1 MSTEIP
7 GSDVRILTAFSV
19 NIHKRKKGILPVECM
34 GLAQEKGAPVLP
46 GAPPIGN
53 VYSNLRNQIHLPPQN
68 VSSCR
73 KRIKKFRTAFCVI
86 FGVSIR
92 IRSRA
97 DICAAHPARSAVFR
111 IRSRSVS
118 LCSCGCWT
126 DVLLLP
132 GTGQSLPV
140 IHLLFRKPDRSQRP
154 V

>member
-7 GSDVRILTAFSV
+7 GSDVRFLTAFSV

-86 FGVSIR
+86 FGVCYQNSI
-92 IRSRA
+92 SRRYL
-97 DICAAHPARSAVFR
+97 CSASCQVGSF
-111 IRSRSVS
+111 SNPFSVS
-118 LCSCGCWT
+118 FS
-126 DVLLLP
+126 LLMRLLD
-132 GTGQSLPV
+132 GRFAFAGYWSELTGDTLTFP
-140 IHLLFRKPDRSQRP
+140 
-154 V
+154 

>member
-1 MSTEIP
+1 MSTEIL
-7 GSDVRILTAFSV
+7 GSDVRNLTAFSV

-86 FGVSIR
+86 FGVCYQNSI
-92 IRSRA
+92 SRRYL
-97 DICAAHPARSAVFR
+97 CSASCQVGSF
-111 IRSRSVS
+111 SNPFSVS
-118 LCSCGCWT
+118 FS
-126 DVLLLP
+126 LLMRLLD
-132 GTGQSLPV
+132 GRFAFAGYWSELTGDTLTFP
-140 IHLLFRKPDRSQRP
+140 
-154 V
+154 

>member
-7 GSDVRILTAFSV
+7 GSNVRILTAFSV

-86 FGVSIR
+86 FGVCYQNSI
-92 IRSRA
+92 SRRYL
-97 DICAAHPARSAVFR
+97 CSASCQVGSF
-111 IRSRSVS
+111 SNPFSVS
-118 LCSCGCWT
+118 FS
-126 DVLLLP
+126 LLMRLLD
-132 GTGQSLPV
+132 GRFAFAGYWSELTGDTLTFP
-140 IHLLFRKPDRSQRP
+140 
-154 V
+154 

>member
-1 MSTEIP
+1 MSTEMP

-86 FGVSIR
+86 FGVCYQNSI
-92 IRSRA
+92 SRRYL
-97 DICAAHPARSAVFR
+97 CSASCQVGSF
-111 IRSRSVS
+111 SNPFSVS
-118 LCSCGCWT
+118 FS
-126 DVLLLP
+126 LLMRLLD
-132 GTGQSLPV
+132 GRFAFAGYWSELTGDTLTFP
-140 IHLLFRKPDRSQRP
+140 
-154 V
+154 

>member
-86 FGVSIR
+86 FEVCYQNSI
-92 IRSRA
+92 SRRYL
-97 DICAAHPARSAVFR
+97 CSASCQVGSF
-111 IRSRSVS
+111 SNPFSVS
-118 LCSCGCWT
+118 FS
-126 DVLLLP
+126 LLMRLLD
-132 GTGQSLPV
+132 GRFAFAGYWSELTGDTLTFP
-140 IHLLFRKPDRSQRP
+140 
-154 V
+154 

>member
-53 VYSNLRNQIHLPPQN
+53 GYSNLRNQIHLPPQN

-86 FGVSIR
+86 FGVCYQNSI
-92 IRSRA
+92 SRRYL
-97 DICAAHPARSAVFR
+97 CSASCQVGSF
-111 IRSRSVS
+111 SNPFSVS
-118 LCSCGCWT
+118 FS
-126 DVLLLP
+126 LLMRLLD
-132 GTGQSLPV
+132 GRFAFAGYWSELTGDTLTFP
-140 IHLLFRKPDRSQRP
+140 
-154 V
+154 

>member
-73 KRIKKFRTAFCVI
+73 KRIKKFSTAFCVI
-86 FGVSIR
+86 FGVCYQNSI
-92 IRSRA
+92 SRRYL
-97 DICAAHPARSAVFR
+97 CSASCQVGSF
-111 IRSRSVS
+111 SNPFSVS
-118 LCSCGCWT
+118 FS
-126 DVLLLP
+126 LLMRLLD
-132 GTGQSLPV
+132 GRFAFAGYWSELTGDTLTFP
-140 IHLLFRKPDRSQRP
+140 
-154 V
+154 

>member
-7 GSDVRILTAFSV
+7 GSDVRNLTAFSV

-73 KRIKKFRTAFCVI
+73 KRIKKYRTAFCVI
-86 FGVSIR
+86 FGVCYQNSI
-92 IRSRA
+92 SRRYL
-97 DICAAHPARSAVFR
+97 CSASCQVGSF
-111 IRSRSVS
+111 SNPFSVS
-118 LCSCGCWT
+118 FS
-126 DVLLLP
+126 LLMRLLD
-132 GTGQSLPV
+132 GRFAFAGYWSELTGDTLTFP
-140 IHLLFRKPDRSQRP
+140 
-154 V
+154 

>member
-86 FGVSIR
+86 FGVCYQNSI
-92 IRSRA
+92 S
-97 DICAAHPARSAVFR
+97 CKYLCSASCQVGSF
-111 IRSRSVS
+111 SNPFSVS
-118 LCSCGCWT
+118 FS
-126 DVLLLP
+126 LLMRLLD
-132 GTGQSLPV
+132 GRFAFAGYWSELTGDTLTFP
-140 IHLLFRKPDRSQRP
+140 
-154 V
+154 

>member
-7 GSDVRILTAFSV
+7 ESDVRILTAFSV

-86 FGVSIR
+86 FGVCYQNSI
-92 IRSRA
+92 SRRYL
-97 DICAAHPARSAVFR
+97 CSASCQVGSF
-111 IRSRSVS
+111 SNPFSVS
-118 LCSCGCWT
+118 FS
-126 DVLLLP
+126 LLMRLLD
-132 GTGQSLPV
+132 GRFAFAGYWSELTGDTLTFP
-140 IHLLFRKPDRSQRP
+140 
-154 V
+154 

>member
-86 FGVSIR
+86 FGVCYQNSI
-92 IRSRA
+92 SRRYL
-97 DICAAHPARSAVFR
+97 CSASCQVGSF
-111 IRSRSVS
+111 SNPFSVS
-118 LCSCGCWT
+118 FS
-126 DVLLLP
+126 LLMRLLD
-132 GTGQSLPV
+132 GRFAFAGYWSELTGDTLTFP
-140 IHLLFRKPDRSQRP
+140 
-154 V
+154 

>member
-7 GSDVRILTAFSV
+7 GSDVRNLTAFSV

-86 FGVSIR
+86 FGVCYQNSI
-92 IRSRA
+92 SRRYL
-97 DICAAHPARSAVFR
+97 CSASCQVGSF
-111 IRSRSVS
+111 SNPFSVS
-118 LCSCGCWT
+118 FS
-126 DVLLLP
+126 LLMRLLD
-132 GTGQSLPV
+132 GRFAFAGYWSELTGDTLTFP
-140 IHLLFRKPDRSQRP
+140 
-154 V
+154 

>member
-7 GSDVRILTAFSV
+7 GSDVRILTAFSA

-86 FGVSIR
+86 FGVCYQNSI
-92 IRSRA
+92 SRRYL
-97 DICAAHPARSAVFR
+97 CSASCQVGSF
-111 IRSRSVS
+111 SNPFSVS
-118 LCSCGCWT
+118 FS
-126 DVLLLP
+126 LLMRLLD
-132 GTGQSLPV
+132 GRFAFAGYWSELTGDTLTFP
-140 IHLLFRKPDRSQRP
+140 
-154 V
+154 

>member
-19 NIHKRKKGILPVECM
+19 NIHKRKKAFSLLNAWVWHKKKGPPFYL
-34 GLAQEKGAPVLP
+34 GLRLLEMFIAISETIARPENNAKNSAL
-46 GAPPIGN
+46 
-53 VYSNLRNQIHLPPQN
+53 L
-68 VSSCR
+68 
-73 KRIKKFRTAFCVI
+73 FCVI

>member
-73 KRIKKFRTAFCVI
+73 KRTKNSALLFCVI
-86 FGVSIR
+86 FGVCYQNSI
-92 IRSRA
+92 SRRYL
-97 DICAAHPARSAVFR
+97 CSASCQVGSF
-111 IRSRSVS
+111 SNPFSVS
-118 LCSCGCWT
+118 FS
-126 DVLLLP
+126 LLMRLLD
-132 GTGQSLPV
+132 GRFAFAGYWSELTGDTLTFP
-140 IHLLFRKPDRSQRP
+140 
-154 V
+154 

>member
-86 FGVSIR
+86 FEVCYQNSI
-92 IRSRA
+92 SRRYLCRA
-97 DICAAHPARSAVFR
+97 SCQVGSFSNPF
-111 IRSRSVS
+111 SVS
-118 LCSCGCWT
+118 FS
-126 DVLLLP
+126 LLMRLLD
-132 GTGQSLPV
+132 GRFAFAGYWSELTGDTLTFP
-140 IHLLFRKPDRSQRP
+140 
-154 V
+154 